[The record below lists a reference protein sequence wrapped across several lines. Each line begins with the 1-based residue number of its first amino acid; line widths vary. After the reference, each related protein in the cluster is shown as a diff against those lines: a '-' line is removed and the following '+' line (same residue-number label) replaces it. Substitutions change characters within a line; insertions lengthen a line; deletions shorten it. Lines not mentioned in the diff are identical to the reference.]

1 MFACIN
7 AYETSLAITPL
18 TYVCFN
24 AHLFQIIMVTQ
35 TTTIDVY
42 YSVVKVYGHKIH
54 PENVFH
60 SVPLINLQIT

>member
-1 MFACIN
+1 MFVCIN
-7 AYETSLAITPL
+7 AYETSSAITLL
-18 TYVCFN
+18 TCVCFN
-24 AHLFQIIMVTQ
+24 ARLFQTIMVIQ
-35 TTTIDVY
+35 TTTIDAY

>member
-7 AYETSLAITPL
+7 AYEANSAITQL
-18 TYVCFN
+18 TCVCFN
-24 AHLFQIIMVTQ
+24 AHLFQIIMVIQ

-42 YSVVKVYGHKIH
+42 YSVVKVYGHKTH
-54 PENVFH
+54 QENVFH